1 MLTMLLGLLFAPP
14 AFSQD
19 TVEIGVIRD
28 EDIHV
33 VQRMLYPKEQRSEL
47 GLHLGVMPFDAY
59 LWTPNVQL
67 SYDNHF
73 REQLG
78 FSLIAGG
85 GWGFKTGTYRELEAP
100 SIGVAPYAF
109 RYLGSLLGGLEWAP
123 IYAKMNVDG
132 ARVIHFDVYGV
143 ARIGASVEQSVIPSG
158 GIAIAPTLSPGVGM
172 RLFLGERTALRVEL
186 RDDLLIEYRKIT
198 QSTEFKQNANVTV
211 GLTTLSKRPER
222 R

>member
-1 MLTMLLGLLFAPP
+1 MLTMLLGLLFAQP

-28 EDIHV
+28 EDVHV
-33 VQRMLYPKEQRSEL
+33 VQRMLYPKESRSEL
-47 GLHLGVMPFDAY
+47 GLHVGVMPFDAY
-59 LWTPNVQL
+59 LWTPNLQL

-85 GWGFKTGTYRELEAP
+85 GWGFKTGAYRELEAP

-158 GIAIAPTLSPGVGM
+158 GIAVAPTVSPGLGM

-186 RDDLLIEYRKIT
+186 RDDLLVEYRKIT

-211 GLTTLSKRPER
+211 GLSTLSKRPER